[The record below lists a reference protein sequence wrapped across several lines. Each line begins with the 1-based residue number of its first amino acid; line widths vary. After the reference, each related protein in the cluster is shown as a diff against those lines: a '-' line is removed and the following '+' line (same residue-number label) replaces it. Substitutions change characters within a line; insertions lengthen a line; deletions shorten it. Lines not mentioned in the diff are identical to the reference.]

1 MKTVAS
7 TATYL
12 DGTWHHAAATLSGAG
27 MALYVDGA
35 FVTSDPATT
44 TAQAFT
50 GNWRFGC
57 GNLNGWTAMPSNF
70 FSTGTLAYGAVYTAA
85 LSAAQV
91 REHYLAGRP

>member
-7 TATYL
+7 TATYV

-35 FVTSDPATT
+35 SVASDPATT

-50 GNWRFGC
+50 GNWQFGC
-57 GNLNGWTAMPSNF
+57 GKLTGWTAAPTNF
-70 FSTGTLAYGAVYTAA
+70 FYTGSLAYGAVYTTA
-85 LSAAQV
+85 LTLDQV
-91 REHYLAGRP
+91 REHYLAGSP